1 MTQKIVRY
9 LVFALA
15 AGLALAALAACGGD
29 PDPTPEP
36 TDTID
41 VAATVSARLTMSA
54 PTPTVP
60 PPPTVAPT
68 PNTLA
73 TAQALAR
80 MMQQPTAVPTPV
92 LPTPTPVPPT
102 ATPEPTAT
110 PAPTHTPLPP
120 TATPVPGSITH
131 NDPQKRPAVITGK
144 VTIGGNTAPNTTIVE
159 GRSAGNQPV
168 RATVND
174 KGIYLMNIGKDGV
187 VLEMFVNGT
196 SANTKT
202 EATKS
207 GELQA
212 VPLTVP

>member
-1 MTQKIVRY
+1 MTQKIVRS

-29 PDPTPEP
+29 SEPTPEP
-36 TDTID
+36 TSPPDLL
-41 VAATVSARLTMSA
+41 ATVRAQQTIGA

-60 PPPTVAPT
+60 PTATPVPTVDVA
-68 PNTLA
+68 A
-73 TAQALAR
+73 TITAALASR
-80 MMQQPTAVPTPV
+80 PTMAVPTPV
-92 LPTPTPVPPT
+92 PPTPTPIPPT

-144 VTIGGNTAPNTTIVE
+144 VTIGGNTAPTSTIVE

-196 SANTKT
+196 STNTKSQ
-202 EATKS
+202 ATKS

-212 VPLTVP
+212 VNLTVP